1 MGIPSGPRIVLS
13 DRLDNGIVVSF
24 DDGRTVRYPAALL
37 YSVVSQAEELPL
49 DSERNLP
56 L

>member
-1 MGIPSGPRIVLS
+1 MGIPLNPRIVLS
-13 DRLDNGIVVSF
+13 DRVDNGIVVSF

-37 YSVVSQAEELPL
+37 YAVLHQAEELPS
-49 DSERNLP
+49 DSEREQP